1 MLGIVGDELRRA
13 RRGAGLSQ
21 RLVGRASGLSHST
34 VSRIESAALPNASIA
49 ELARIGAV
57 VGLHMSLR
65 TYPGGDPLR
74 DAGHVKLLSR
84 FRRHVSA
91 SLSWQTEVPLP
102 IEGDRRAWD
111 AVIRGPTFRIGVEA
125 ETRVVDVQAVAR
137 KVSLKRRDGGVDYV
151 VLVLAATATN
161 RANAAALLS
170 AFDGQSRLDSR
181 TILDALARGA
191 DPGGSGIVIL

>member
-1 MLGIVGDELRRA
+1 MLGNVGDELRRA

-21 RLVGRASGLSHST
+21 RLVGRAAGLSHST
-34 VSRIESAALPNASIA
+34 VSRIENAGLPNASVG
-49 ELARIGAV
+49 EVARIAAV
-57 VGLHMSLR
+57 VGLQLSVR

-74 DAGHVKLLSR
+74 DAGHLKLLAR

-125 ETRVVDVQAVAR
+125 ETRVVDAQAVAR
-137 KVSLKRRDGGVDYV
+137 KTSLKGRDGGVDHV

-161 RANAAALLS
+161 RASAASLAP
-170 AFDGQSRLDSR
+170 AFDGQSLVDGP
-181 TILDALARGA
+181 TILEALARGT

>member
-1 MLGIVGDELRRA
+1 
-13 RRGAGLSQ
+13 
-21 RLVGRASGLSHST
+21 
-34 VSRIESAALPNASIA
+34 VSRIESAGLPNASVV

-57 VGLHMSLR
+57 VGLRVSLR

-74 DAGHVKLLSR
+74 DAGQLKLLSR

-111 AVIRGPTFRIGVEA
+111 AVIGGPTFRIGVEA
-125 ETRVVDVQAVAR
+125 ETRVVDAQAIAR
-137 KVSLKRRDGGVDYV
+137 KLSLKRRDGGVNHV

-161 RANAAALLS
+161 RANAPALVS
-170 AFDGQSRLDSR
+170 AFDGESRLDSR
-181 TILDALARGA
+181 TILDTLARGA

>member
-1 MLGIVGDELRRA
+1 MLGFVGEELRRA

-21 RLVGRASGLSHST
+21 RVVGRASGLSHST

-49 ELARIGAV
+49 ELARLGAV
-57 VGLHMSLR
+57 VGLQVSVR

-74 DAGHVKLLSR
+74 DAGHLKLLAR
-84 FRRHVSA
+84 FRKQISA
-91 SLSWQTEVPLP
+91 QLSWQTEVPLP

-111 AVIRGPTFRIGVEA
+111 AVIRGPGFRIGVEA
-125 ETRVVDVQAVAR
+125 ETRVVDTQAIAR
-137 KVSLKRRDGGVDYV
+137 KVSLKRRDGGVDHV

-161 RANAAALLS
+161 RASATALTS
-170 AFDGQSRLDSR
+170 AFDGQSRLDAR
-181 TILDALARGA
+181 TILDALARGT

>member
-1 MLGIVGDELRRA
+1 MLGVIGDELRRA

-21 RLVGRASGLSHST
+21 RVVGRASGLSHST
-34 VSRIESAALPNASIA
+34 VSRIEHGRLPNASIA
-49 ELARIGAV
+49 ELARVGAV
-57 VGLHMSLR
+57 VGLRVSLR
-65 TYPGGDPLR
+65 AYPGDDPLR

-91 SLSWQTEVPLP
+91 SLAWQTEVPLP

-125 ETRVVDVQAVAR
+125 ETRVIDAQAISR
-137 KVSLKRRDGGVDYV
+137 KLSLKRRDGGVDSV

-161 RANAAALLS
+161 RATAPALIS
-170 AFDGQSRLDSR
+170 AFDGQLHVDAR
-181 TILDALARGA
+181 TILDALGRGA

>member
-1 MLGIVGDELRRA
+1 MLGVVGDELRRA

-21 RLVGRASGLSHST
+21 RVVGRASGLSHST
-34 VSRIESAALPNASIA
+34 VSRIENATLPNASIA

-57 VGLHMSLR
+57 VGLQVSLR

-74 DAGHVKLLSR
+74 DAGHLRLLAR
-84 FRRHVSA
+84 FRKHISA
-91 SLSWQTEVPLP
+91 ELSWQTEVPLP

-125 ETRVVDVQAVAR
+125 ETRVIDAQAIAR
-137 KVSLKRRDGGVDYV
+137 KMSLKRRDGGVDSV

-161 RANAAALLS
+161 RANAPALVS
-170 AFDGQSRLDSR
+170 AFDGQSHVDAR
-181 TILDALARGA
+181 TILEALGRGA
-191 DPGGSGIVIL
+191 NPGGSGIVIL